1 MFSVFEYLLIAV
13 YVAVL
18 LVVSRWIG
26 QQAFSWMPPQATAE
40 AQRVDDLFSFLV
52 SIGAFILLGLIG
64 VMVYAIAFHRA
75 PPEDYTEGHPS
86 RGDAKLEIL
95 WTATPTL
102 LVVWIAFQSFNI
114 YQQLNILGLKQIVH
128 LHTPQQEAGGKGAG
142 GRGNALFQMPLFESA
157 PAFAE
162 TVSDV
167 PKPASETIDVF
178 VKQWDWSFRYPNNV
192 TSNQLHL
199 PINRSTRLNLQAQDV
214 IHGFYVPE
222 FRLKQ
227 DIIPGRDIDIVLT
240 PIRAGKY
247 RLKDS
252 QFSGTYFALMETD
265 VYVESLDKYNQWL
278 TQTAN
283 SEQTPVNQ
291 AVAENIQPPKTLFN
305 SGWYTVTP
313 AQPGIAN
320 KRKQNNDT

>member
-1 MFSVFEYLLIAV
+1 MFSVFEYVLIAV

-86 RGDAKLEIL
+86 RGDARLEIL

-157 PAFAE
+157 PASAA
-162 TVSDV
+162 TVDR

-192 TSNQLHL
+192 ISNQLHL
-199 PINRSTRLNLQAQDV
+199 PINQSTRLNLQAQDV

-227 DIIPGRDIDIVLT
+227 DIIPGRNIDIVLT
-240 PIRAGKY
+240 PTRPGKY

-265 VYVESLDKYNQWL
+265 VYVESLDRYNQWL
-278 TQTAN
+278 AETST
-283 SEQTPVNQ
+283 SKLTPVNQ
-291 AVAENIQPPKTLFN
+291 AVAENIQPRKTLFN

-313 AQPGIAN
+313 AQPDIA